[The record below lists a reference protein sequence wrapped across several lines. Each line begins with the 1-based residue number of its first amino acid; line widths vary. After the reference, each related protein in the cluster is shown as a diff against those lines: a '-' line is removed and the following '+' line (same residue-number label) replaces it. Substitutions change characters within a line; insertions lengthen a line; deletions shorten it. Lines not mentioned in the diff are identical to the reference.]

1 MSQQTS
7 QSNQQTSRQELL
19 LKLAELQRAIQKWH
33 NALRRQTGDI
43 AANPITGQGR
53 VLSVLA
59 ESGDMPQRDMSS
71 RLGITPQSLG
81 EMLVK
86 LERAGYITRE
96 ATGTG
101 AHTLSVSITD
111 AGRER
116 VDKHGD
122 FTTLM
127 IFRTRRSSSSPIL
140 SIAPSRT
147 LTGKARSSRRQ
158 TTPPA
163 TPSSGCDWRQ
173 SR

>member
-1 MSQQTS
+1 MSQQTPES
-7 QSNQQTSRQELL
+7 TQQTSRQELL

-59 ESGDMPQRDMSS
+59 EAGDMPQRAMSS

-86 LERAGYITRE
+86 LERAGYIQRE
-96 ATGTG
+96 ATGAG
-101 AHTLSVSITD
+101 AHTLSVSISD
-111 AGRER
+111 AGREC

-122 FTTLM
+122 IDCFTDFTDEEIQQFADFIDRAIEDLN
-127 IFRTRRSSSSPIL
+127 RKGEEL
-140 SIAPSRT
+140 
-147 LTGKARSSRRQ
+147 KAASDLAADNAQ
-158 TTPPA
+158 
-163 TPSSGCDWRQ
+163 
-173 SR
+173 

>member
-1 MSQQTS
+1 M
-7 QSNQQTSRQELL
+7 
-19 LKLAELQRAIQKWH
+19 
-33 NALRRQTGDI
+33 
-43 AANPITGQGR
+43 
-53 VLSVLA
+53 LSVLA
-59 ESGDMPQRDMSS
+59 ESGDMPQRTMSS

-122 FTTLM
+122 VNYFDDFSDEEIQQFADFVDRAIEDLN
-127 IFRTRRSSSSPIL
+127 RKGEEL
-140 SIAPSRT
+140 
-147 LTGKARSSRRQ
+147 KA
-158 TTPPA
+158 A
-163 TPSSGCDWRQ
+163 NDAAGNAK
-173 SR
+173 